1 MRTILKT
8 FSSPAGASRSK
19 RFSMARLG
27 THHGGAWKVAYADFV
42 TAMMAL
48 FMVLWLT
55 AQDSKDLEEMAKVFK
70 DPFNTPMDKSAG
82 ILEGEGSAGEQS
94 MGKERGRAK
103 ISDMKVLM
111 NMAQAFMKLLNV
123 DSSDPEKSI
132 DLEVTSDGLRVTL
145 YDRDA
150 NPFFVDN
157 TAEYTEWGEF
167 VVETMSW
174 LVHRHRFK
182 VRVDGYVSE
191 GFKSQGPDY
200 TVWELSSDRANVT
213 RRLME
218 IYGVDG
224 EQFEGVSSYG
234 DSQPLPFIHP
244 TAEANDRVSISL
256 VLSETFNT
264 LGFEENFDS
273 LVK

>member
-1 MRTILKT
+1 
-8 FSSPAGASRSK
+8 
-19 RFSMARLG
+19 MAQLG
-27 THHGGAWKVAYADFV
+27 TNHGGAWKVAYADFV

-55 AQDSKDLEEMAKVFK
+55 AQDNEDLVEMAKVFQ
-70 DPFNTPMDKSAG
+70 DPFNTPMDKSSG
-82 ILEGEGSAGEQS
+82 ILEGEESPREES
-94 MGKERGRAK
+94 MGRERGRAK
-103 ISDMKVLM
+103 ISDMKVLT
-111 NMAQAFMKLLNV
+111 NMAQAFMELLNI
-123 DSSDPEKSI
+123 DHSDPEKSI
-132 DLEVTSDGLRVTL
+132 ELEVTSDGLRVTL

-157 TAEYTEWGEF
+157 TADYTEWGAF

-182 VRVDGYVSE
+182 VRVEGFVSE
-191 GFKSQGPDY
+191 GFEGPNTDY

-213 RRLME
+213 RRMMQL
-218 IYGVDG
+218 YGVDG
-224 EQFEGVSSYG
+224 KQFEGVSSYG
-234 DSQPLPFIHP
+234 DSQPLPFMPP
-244 TAEANDRVSISL
+244 TADANDRVSISL

-264 LGFEENFDS
+264 LGFEDSLDS